1 MGNETT
7 VFIASI
13 EALKKRDKIVK
24 RVEKDHET
32 LEKAWKT
39 GIKSRFENG
48 YYIRMRQKILW
59 SGSKWKEANWKI

>member
-32 LEKAWKT
+32 LEKA
-39 GIKSRFENG
+39 
-48 YYIRMRQKILW
+48 
-59 SGSKWKEANWKI
+59 